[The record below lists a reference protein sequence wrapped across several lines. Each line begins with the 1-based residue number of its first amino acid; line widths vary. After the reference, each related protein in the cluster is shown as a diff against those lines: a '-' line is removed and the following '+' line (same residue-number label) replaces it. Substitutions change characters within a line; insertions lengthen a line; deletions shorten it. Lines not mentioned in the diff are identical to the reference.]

1 MTRAER
7 EEQKAVLERLRRD
20 ARLLAE
26 RFRLPLRGLDA
37 ESPRVKRR
45 YGICYDDGT
54 IKIRMRHVRSGE
66 LLKYSGLIDTLC
78 HELAHLRHFD
88 HGQRFQALH
97 RQILE
102 YARRNGIYRPSAR
115 GATAAQRPLAQRPLP
130 ALAEPP
136 VPPAAPRPVPPA
148 PPRPVAAAAPPP
160 VAAATPRGGPIQ
172 LELFPAAGRGRIR
185 DP

>member
-7 EEQKAVLERLRRD
+7 EQQRAELERLRRD

-54 IKIRMRHVRSGE
+54 IKIRLRHVRSGE
-66 LLKYSGLIDTLC
+66 LLKHSGLVDTLC

-88 HGQRFQALH
+88 HGLRFQTLY
-97 RQILE
+97 RRILE
-102 YARRNGIYRPSAR
+102 YARRCGIYRPAVR
-115 GATAAQRPLAQRPLP
+115 GAS
-130 ALAEPP
+130 
-136 VPPAAPRPVPPA
+136 
-148 PPRPVAAAAPPP
+148 PPRPPAQRLLPWEAPRRVP
-160 VAAATPRGGPIQ
+160 TGPTQ
-172 LELFPAAGRGRIR
+172 LDLFPAYGRGRIR